1 MFRRETFMSLTAL
14 GLLAAFAGGVL
25 SFLSPCVFPLVPGYL
40 SYLAGT
46 SLEEAQSQPTTR
58 WRVSRHAL
66 WFVLGFALLF
76 TLLGVAAAL
85 LGSALRPYQ
94 QVLARIAG
102 LLLVLFGIALTGLL
116 PIPWVSRD
124 HRVQVQPGR
133 PAWWRSGLIGMAF
146 GAGWSAC
153 TGPILGSILVL
164 TAVRSTLLQGVIFLL
179 AYALGLGVPFL
190 LVGILVDRAGTLMR
204 RIRRY
209 TGPLSFIGG
218 AILILMGM
226 LILTGRLDQ
235 LANLLFPF
243 SFSP

>member
-1 MFRRETFMSLTAL
+1 MIVSLTSL
-14 GLLAAFAGGVL
+14 GLLTAFGAGVL

-46 SLEEAQSQPTTR
+46 SLEEAQSQPTMR
-58 WRVSRHAL
+58 WRVSLHAL
-66 WFVLGFALLF
+66 FFVLGFALLF
-76 TLLGVAAAL
+76 TLLGAAAAL
-85 LGSALRPYQ
+85 AGLALHTYQ

-102 LLLVLFGIALTGLL
+102 LLLILFGIALTGLV
-116 PIPWVSRD
+116 PIPWLSRD
-124 HRVQVQPGR
+124 YRVQVKPGR
-133 PAWWRSGLIGMAF
+133 AAWWRSGLIGMAF

-164 TAVRSTLLQGVIFLL
+164 TAANAQLLRGVSFLV

-190 LVGILVDRAGTLMR
+190 LVGILVDRASTLTR

-209 TGPLSFIGG
+209 TGPLSFTGG
-218 AILILMGM
+218 VILILMGM

>member
-1 MFRRETFMSLTAL
+1 MIVSLTSL
-14 GLLAAFAGGVL
+14 GLLTAFGAGIL

-76 TLLGVAAAL
+76 TLLGAAAAL
-85 LGSALRPYQ
+85 LGLALHTYQ

-102 LLLVLFGIALTGLL
+102 LLLILFGIALTGLV
-116 PIPWVSRD
+116 PIPWLSRD
-124 HRVQVQPGR
+124 YRVQVKPGQS
-133 PAWWRSGLIGMAF
+133 AWWRSGLIGMAF

-164 TAVRSTLLQGVIFLL
+164 TAANAQLLRGVSFLV

-190 LVGILVDRAGTLMR
+190 LVGILVDRASTLTR
-204 RIRRY
+204 RISRY
-209 TGPLSFIGG
+209 TGPLSVIAGV
-218 AILILMGM
+218 ILILMGM

-243 SFSP
+243 TFSP